1 MSLRHIEVEVVE
13 VILNRANKSSDSA
26 VQKYLKYNLI
36 GGFKTSPLAELRL
49 SAFAFIAF
57 IALAIP
63 IGFGSGL
70 IGAAVVKAKLF
81 LFLPFTLLI
90 FPSLLEEAFFRGLL
104 IPRNTRDRGLRQVL
118 FYSLLSSLLFV
129 AWHPLNA
136 LTINPGAR
144 EIFLNPWFLL
154 IAFFLGLSCSL
165 GYIYSRSLWVPVL
178 MHWWTVLVW
187 VLLLGGRNLLLE

>member
-1 MSLRHIEVEVVE
+1 VE
-13 VILNRANKSSDSA
+13 VILKRADKRSDSA

-36 GGFKTSPLAELRL
+36 GGLITSPLTELRL
-49 SAFAFIAF
+49 SAFAFAAF

-70 IGAAVVKAKLF
+70 LAPEISKGKLF

-104 IPRNTRDRGLRQVL
+104 IPRNTRDRGTRQVL
-118 FYSLLSSLLFV
+118 FYSLLSSVLFV

-144 EIFLNPWFLL
+144 EIFLDPWFLL
-154 IAFFLGLSCSL
+154 ITFFLGLSCSL
-165 GYIYSRSLWVPVL
+165 GYIYTRSLWVPVL

-187 VLLLGGRNLLLE
+187 VLFLGGRNLLLE

>member
-1 MSLRHIEVEVVE
+1 ME
-13 VILNRANKSSDSA
+13 VILNRANKKSDSS
-26 VQKYLKYNLI
+26 VQKYLKNNLI
-36 GGFKTSPLAELRL
+36 GGFKTSPLTEFQL
-49 SAFAFIAF
+49 SALAFAVYA
-57 IALAIP
+57 ALALP

-70 IGAAVVKAKLF
+70 IAPALAKGKLF
-81 LFLPFTLLI
+81 LFLPFTLLV

-104 IPRNTRDRGLRQVL
+104 IPRNTRDRGIRQVL
-118 FYSLLSSLLFV
+118 FYSVLSSALFV

-144 EIFLNPWFLL
+144 EIFLNPWFQL

-187 VLLLGGRNLLLE
+187 VLFLGGRNLLAQ